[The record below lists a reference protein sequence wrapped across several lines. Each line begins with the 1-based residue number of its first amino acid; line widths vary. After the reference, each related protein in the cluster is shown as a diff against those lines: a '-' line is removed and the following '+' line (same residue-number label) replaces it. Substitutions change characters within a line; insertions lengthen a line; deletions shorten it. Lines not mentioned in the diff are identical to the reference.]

1 MSAPVQRPRVQLSVR
16 TAASGARRS
25 FRSMIFALS
34 CLSLAACPSTTE
46 TDVSVGSA
54 LPLAAGETI
63 VLFPAFQDVVSPSAK
78 GFARCVRAKIERHEN
93 ASGKIMDTAA
103 FQDALFP
110 WFEPAQAPRTLDEL
124 NNLISRPEIRERIF
138 SLKVRYLISMA
149 VSTESDGFPG
159 FVCGAGYGGAGCLGL
174 GWENQDFAMYAIVW
188 DLKTGAE
195 AGELTASS
203 AGKSLAI
210 GAGIP
215 IIFTAYT
222 EEDACE
228 ALAAALGKVL
238 EGPPDGESLD

>member
-1 MSAPVQRPRVQLSVR
+1 VSAPVQLLRIQFAVG
-16 TAASGARRS
+16 TAANGARRS

-34 CLSLAACPSTTE
+34 CLLLAACPSTTE

-63 VLFPAFQDVVSPSAK
+63 VLFAAFQDVVSPGAK
-78 GFARCVRAKIERHEN
+78 GFARCVRAKIERYEN
-93 ASGKIMDTAA
+93 ASGKIMDAAA

-174 GWENQDFAMYAIVW
+174 GWENEDFAMYAIVW
-188 DLKTGAE
+188 DLKTGNE

-210 GAGIP
+210 GVGIP

-228 ALAAALGKVL
+228 ALAVALGKVL
-238 EGPPDGESLD
+238 ERPPDGESLD